1 MSHKVSSCEVIVVG
15 GGIIGAACARAA
27 ALRGLR
33 VVICE
38 PGPDRAAAS
47 PASAGM
53 LAAQIEPA
61 DESLRGLAVRA
72 RDLYESLAPALRE
85 STGLD
90 IGFWREGIASVAFD
104 DAAADQLRD
113 AVAQQRQAGLRC
125 DWLEADEVAE
135 RFPGAARPPGC
146 RGALFA
152 PEDGAVDPPALTRAL
167 LADARRLGVTF
178 LPERVLR
185 VVIAGGH
192 EAPGAGRRA
201 TGIALADGTI
211 SAEHVV
217 IAAGA
222 WSPQIAG
229 LPRPLPVEPVR
240 GQMAATPWPAGT
252 PPAIL
257 YCDHGYVL
265 ARAGDALMGS
275 TMEQVG
281 FDGRVTEAGI
291 AQIVGGA
298 ARLLP
303 ALATA
308 RPTRTWA
315 GLRPVTPDGRPIVGA
330 EPETP
335 GLWFA
340 TGHGRN
346 GVLLAALTGEI
357 IGSLLSGETLDLD
370 VMPFAP
376 SRAFSA
382 QPSADR

>member
-15 GGIIGAACARAA
+15 GGVIGAACARAA

-33 VVICE
+33 VALCE

-47 PASAGM
+47 AASAGM

-61 DESLRGLAVRA
+61 DDSLRGLGVRG

-85 STGLD
+85 TTGLD
-90 IGFWREGIASVAFD
+90 IGFWRAGIVSVAFD
-104 DAAADQLRD
+104 DGAATRLRD

-135 RFPGAARPPGC
+135 RFPGAAPGC
-146 RGALFA
+146 LGALFA
-152 PEDGAVDPPALTRAL
+152 PEDGAVDPPVLTRAL
-167 LADARRLGVTF
+167 LADGRRLGVTV
-178 LPERVLR
+178 LPERVVR
-185 VVIAGGH
+185 VLTAGSG
-192 EAPGAGRRA
+192 GGRA
-201 TGIALADGTI
+201 TGVALTQGTI

-222 WSPQIAG
+222 WSSGIAG
-229 LPRPLPVEPVR
+229 LRRRLPVEPVR
-240 GQMAATPWPAGT
+240 GQMAAAPWPPAT

-265 ARAGDALMGS
+265 ARGGEALMGS
-275 TMEQVG
+275 TMEHAG

-303 ALATA
+303 TVAAA

-315 GLRPVTPDGRPIVGA
+315 GLRPVTPDGHPIVGA
-330 EPETP
+330 DPETP
-335 GLWFA
+335 GLWYA

-346 GVLLAALTGEI
+346 GILLAALTGEI
-357 IGSLLSGETLDLD
+357 IGDLLTKGETD
-370 VMPFAP
+370 VDITPL
-376 SRAFSA
+376 
-382 QPSADR
+382 QPGRPTPDT